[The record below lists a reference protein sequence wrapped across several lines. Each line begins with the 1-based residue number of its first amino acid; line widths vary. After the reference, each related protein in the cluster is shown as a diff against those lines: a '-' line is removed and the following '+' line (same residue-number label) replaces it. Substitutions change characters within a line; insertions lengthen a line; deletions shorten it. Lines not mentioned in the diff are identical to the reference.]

1 MRRTNLPGH
10 ALRSE
15 GKPYVPNPD
24 TDYYAMHDPDYPW
37 RRTPGNEF
45 VGVALCECGET
56 SAELGSDAARKR
68 WHAGHKEAVINER
81 MEKIRNGR

>member
-15 GKPYVPNPD
+15 GKPYVWS
-24 TDYYAMHDPDYPW
+24 TDEGVGWTQPW
-37 RRTPGNEF
+37 DKRPA
-45 VGVALCECGET
+45 GVALCQCGWT
-56 SAELGSDAARKR
+56 SAELLSDGQRKR
-68 WHAGHKEAVINER
+68 AHAEHKEAVINER